1 MFDKGLNTPLGW
13 PLFIESLGHISKQNV
28 IYIFFVKNSTNIFT
42 FMIIVFEQSVKALKE
57 SSSQAAF
64 TCSKLTVETVKQVV
78 KYVQS

>member
-1 MFDKGLNTPLGW
+1 
-13 PLFIESLGHISKQNV
+13 
-28 IYIFFVKNSTNIFT
+28 
-42 FMIIVFEQSVKALKE
+42 MIIIFEQSVKALKE